1 MKKLLVVI
9 VIALL
14 PFLLF
19 SQETITK
26 SIMYDSQER
35 SYILYLPANYTGET
49 AVPLVFNFHGYT
61 SNATE
66 QMWYGDF
73 RAIADTA
80 GFIIVHPEGTLLNG
94 STHWNVGGWTLGSTA
109 DDVGFTATMIDVL
122 AEQYNIDLNRVYST
136 GMSNGGYMS
145 FLLACQLGDKI
156 AAVASVTG
164 SMTPQIFDNC
174 NPTHPTPILQ
184 VHGLADPV
192 VPYLGAFWTK
202 PINDVL
208 AYWTAYNRCSNTPIV
223 TAVPNTSLLD
233 GSTVKHELYE
243 GGDNGTTVEHYQVTG
258 GGHTWPGTAGSSS
271 LGTNQ
276 DFDASL
282 EIWKFFSRYDLSGVS
297 GVTATPQM
305 EEDRLSIKV
314 YPNPT
319 SSQLTIE
326 RSNFQAADYQLMSI
340 TGRALL
346 SGTFTQKT
354 QGLDLAHL
362 PNGLYILKTGVKS
375 FKIMK
380 AE

>member
-1 MKKLLVVI
+1 MKKLFVVI
-9 VIALL
+9 FVALI
-14 PFLLF
+14 PVLLL
-19 SQETITK
+19 SQEAITK
-26 SIMYDSQER
+26 SIMHDGEER

-73 RAIADTA
+73 RTIADTA

-94 STHWNVGGWTLGSTA
+94 STHWNVGGWTLGSTT
-109 DDVGFTATMIDVL
+109 DDVGFTSSLIDAL

-184 VHGLADPV
+184 VHGLADGV
-192 VPYLGAFWTK
+192 VPYIGAFWTK

-243 GGDNGTTVEHYQVTG
+243 GGDNGTTVEHYKITG
-258 GGHTWPGTAGSSS
+258 GGHTWPGTASNS

-276 DFDASL
+276 DINASL

-297 GVTATPQM
+297 GVTSTPLQ
-305 EEDRLSIKV
+305 DDDHLSIKV

-326 RSNFQAADYQLMSI
+326 RSNVQPTDYQLMSI

-346 SGTFTQKT
+346 SGVFTKKN
-354 QGLDLAHL
+354 QGLDLSHL
-362 PNGLYILKTGVKS
+362 PNGLYILQTGTQS

-380 AE
+380 AK

>member
-1 MKKLLVVI
+1 MKKLLVVT

-14 PFLLF
+14 PILLF

-26 SIMYDSQER
+26 SIMHDGQER
-35 SYILYLPANYTGET
+35 SYILYLPANYTGDTE
-49 AVPLVFNFHGYT
+49 VPLVFNFHGYT

-94 STHWNVGGWTLGSTA
+94 STHWNVGGWTLGSTT
-109 DDVGFTATMIDVL
+109 DDVGFTSTLIDAL
-122 AEQYNIDLNRVYST
+122 AQQYNIDLNRIYST

-174 NPTHPTPILQ
+174 NPSHPTPVLQ

-192 VPYLGAFWTK
+192 VPYIGAIWTK

-243 GGDNGTTVEHYQVTG
+243 GGDNGTTVEHYKITG
-258 GGHTWPGTAGSSS
+258 GGHTWPGTASNS

-297 GVTATPQM
+297 GVTSTTQVG
-305 EEDRLSIKV
+305 EDRVSIQI

-319 SSQLTIE
+319 NAQLTIK
-326 RSNFQAADYQLMSI
+326 RSSFQPADYHLMSI
-340 TGRALL
+340 TGQTLL
-346 SGTFTQKT
+346 AGNFSGRDQD
-354 QGLDLAHL
+354 LDLSHF
-362 PNGLYILKTGVKS
+362 PKGLYVLKIGAES
-375 FKIMK
+375 FKVMK
-380 AE
+380 AN

>member
-1 MKKLLVVI
+1 MKKFFVVI

-19 SQETITK
+19 SQQTITK
-26 SIMYDSQER
+26 SMMHDGKER
-35 SYILYLPANYTGET
+35 SYITYIPDNYTGDT

-94 STHWNVGGWTLGSTA
+94 STHWNVGGWTLGSTT
-109 DDVGFTATMIDVL
+109 DDVGFTAAMIDAL
-122 AEQYNIDLNRVYST
+122 AEQYNIDLDRVYST
-136 GMSNGGYMS
+136 GMSNGGFMS

-192 VPYLGAFWTK
+192 VPYIGAAWTK

-208 AYWTAYNRCSNTPIV
+208 AYWTAYNHCSNIPIV
-223 TAVPNTSLLD
+223 AAVPNTSLLD

-243 GGDNGTTVEHYQVTG
+243 GGDNGTIVEHYKITG
-258 GGHTWPGTAGSSS
+258 GGHTWPGTASNS

-297 GVTATPQM
+297 GLTSTSQQDD
-305 EEDRLSIKV
+305 DRLSIKV

-319 SSQLTIE
+319 SAQLTIE
-326 RSNFQAADYQLMSI
+326 RSNFQPTDYQVRSI

-346 SGTFTQKT
+346 SGVFTSKN
-354 QGLDLAHL
+354 QGLDLSHL
-362 PNGLYILKTGVKS
+362 PNGLYILQAGTKS

-380 AE
+380 AK